1 MIPLTDKEINFYE
14 EQKACHICK
23 GEKLKKNNLNCT
35 KKSEII
41 AITPGNLEELL
52 IIFAICNTK

>member
-1 MIPLTDKEINFYE
+1 MKNKKHVTYAREGFVMMKI
-14 EQKACHICK
+14 
-23 GEKLKKNNLNCT
+23 EKKNLNCT